1 VQVCVR
7 LLVAL
12 PSLSSLALVFA
23 VLMTG
28 AADDTPRARRWDCV
42 SLNVRGNL
50 FLEGPQPIAMV
61 LSGTISQNRVA
72 EMEVAGEREGR

>member
-1 VQVCVR
+1 MQVCVR

-23 VLMTG
+23 VLTG

-42 SLNVRGNL
+42 SLNVRSNF